1 MPKITAINRPMKSAQ
16 LVEMIKSGKPS
27 HPVYQ
32 YVLLITYQVGDSR
45 KILRKF
51 DDFFEL
57 HLNLLGH
64 FPEAAG
70 GRSTSLRNL
79 SDPNAKP
86 ADRILPELP
95 AQMMFVSETVAAQ
108 RMMQLQDYIS
118 VSHQS

>member
-1 MPKITAINRPMKSAQ
+1 MKNAQ
-16 LVEMIKSGKPS
+16 IVEMIKSGKPS

-79 SDPNAKP
+79 SDPDQKP
-86 ADRILPELP
+86 TERILPELP

-108 RMMQLQDYIS
+108 RMTQLQDYIS
-118 VSHQS
+118 VRVW